1 MITVLLSMSIF
12 ALIGAITPGPVNII
26 ATSSGATFGFVR
38 TLPHILGATIS
49 YTLIVFIVGAGLAQ
63 LLSNTPQVT
72 EILKYL
78 GSGFLLYMAY
88 KIASA
93 RSDNNEIA
101 EDSTPPIFIH
111 GALCQGLNPK
121 AWLVSMSG
129 VSVFVMAQPETT
141 TSFYLLA
148 YTLISFVSC
157 FVGISVWAVIGH
169 LIKGLLAQPRRQI
182 LFNRVMGFLL
192 SLTVLSILFEV

>member
-1 MITVLLSMSIF
+1 MATILLSMSIF

-49 YTLIVFIVGAGLAQ
+49 YTFIVFVVGAGLHQ
-63 LLSNTPQVT
+63 LISNTPEIT

-78 GSGFLLYMAY
+78 GCVFLLFMAF
-88 KIASA
+88 KIATSNN
-93 RSDNNEIA
+93 DNNEAAI
-101 EDSTPPIFIH
+101 ESTPPSFIQ

-129 VSVFVMAQPETT
+129 ISVFVLSQASSTL
-141 TSFYLLA
+141 FYLLA
-148 YTLISFVSC
+148 YCLISFVLC
-157 FVGISVWAVIGH
+157 FVGISTWAGTGYF
-169 LIKGLLAQPRRQI
+169 IKNFLSQPHRQRRFNHVMGLL
-182 LFNRVMGFLL
+182 LC
-192 SLTVLSILFEV
+192 LTVASIFFNT